1 MNHISPIHI
10 HLLLL
15 LVLLGVTSSLIARDS
30 PQTLPQTLPRST
42 SQTSVPPHQPVPGGI
57 AVIPVEAMTKP
68 RVEFQGR
75 RVMVI
80 KGSNSTEWL
89 AIVGLPLSL
98 QPADYEILIN
108 GVDSKGFAV
117 EDKQYEAQYLTLTN
131 KRQVNPESRD
141 LERIK
146 RERQEMDQVF
156 VSWDDSSDPVTS
168 FMLPTQGIVSSS
180 FGLRRFYNNQP
191 RNPHS
196 GLDIAADEGV
206 AVMAPSDGKVA
217 ITGDY
222 FFNGKTVLI
231 DHGHGLISMYCHLS
245 QIEVKPGQ
253 KVGRGEL
260 IGAVGKTGRVTGP
273 HLHWSI
279 SLNNA
284 RIDPGLM
291 LEL

>member
-1 MNHISPIHI
+1 
-10 HLLLL
+10 
-15 LVLLGVTSSLIARDS
+15 
-30 PQTLPQTLPRST
+30 
-42 SQTSVPPHQPVPGGI
+42 
-57 AVIPVEAMTKP
+57 MTKP